1 MGNCLALRSSSSSI
15 APMLSTLAGGLS
27 AERLHRVGDD
37 ARWTVSVVWA
47 LQLPTSSTSRRDG
60 YSCGFDLCLSSKGHS
75 KWMASKRLSAE
86 GHLLQGSWQGVDP
99 TWKDVGNCKRLGGT
113 LPAS

>member
-1 MGNCLALRSSSSSI
+1 MPVSSLAA
-15 APMLSTLAGGLS
+15 APICARRFMYSDPS
-27 AERLHRVGDD
+27 VGV
-37 ARWTVSVVWA
+37 ARH

-86 GHLLQGSWQGVDP
+86 GHLLQGSWQGIDP
-99 TWKDVGNCKRLGGT
+99 TWKDVGNWKRPSPT
-113 LPAS
+113 LRVG